1 MSKENSLEYW
11 LDYIQTVGLKEIDLG
26 LQRIKPIYEQLI
38 KSKIASKVIVVGGT
52 NGKGTTTE
60 FLGQLLVSKHKT
72 VGTFTSPHLFNFN
85 ERIKINGKSVSD
97 ESIIESFKLIE
108 ESRGST
114 NLTYFDFS
122 TLAALLIFNKSK
134 VDYMVLEIG
143 LGGRLDPVN
152 IVDSDIAILTNVEL
166 DHQDWLGE
174 DRESIGK
181 EKADIFK
188 LDKPV
193 IIGQHVVPNSVHEK
207 TLETK
212 NQTFCVGKEFDYQV
226 DDLNKKWTFTFKGE
240 RQVSYADIKLNSF
253 SVSSISCAL
262 AAFCL
267 LEEEI
272 SLDMDAVFNSLDLK
286 GRCELIDNRYLLDV
300 SHNESSARYL
310 SSFIERNFEDRTV
323 INAVFGVME
332 DKDVN
337 SILEPLATRINKWYV
352 TSADIERSMATE
364 KLGDIINSK
373 YPKDMELV
381 GSVTEACIKA
391 QEETE
396 EGGLVLIFGSFYTVS
411 EAFPAL
417 KLLRSVA

>member
-11 LDYIQTVGLKEIDLG
+11 LDYIQAVGPKEIDLG
-26 LQRIKPIYEQLI
+26 LQRIKPIYEKLI

-60 FLGQLLVSKHKT
+60 FLGQLLVSKHKI

-85 ERIKINGKSVSD
+85 ERIKINGKPVSD
-97 ESIIESFKLIE
+97 ESIVESFKLIE

-166 DHQDWLGE
+166 DHQDLLGE

-188 LDKPV
+188 LRKPV
-193 IIGQHVVPNSVHEK
+193 IIGQHEVPNSIQEK

-212 NQTFCVGKEFDYQV
+212 NQIFRVGKEFNYHV

-240 RQVSYADIKLNSF
+240 KQVSYPDIKLNSF

-262 AAFCL
+262 TAFCP
-267 LEEEI
+267 LEEEV
-272 SLDMDAVFNSLDLK
+272 SLDMDAVFDSLDLK

-337 SILEPLATRINKWYV
+337 SILEPLVTRINKWYV
-352 TSADIERSMATE
+352 TSADIERSMATK
-364 KLGDIINSK
+364 KLADIINSK
-373 YPKDMELV
+373 YPKGMEIV
-381 GSVTEACIKA
+381 GSVTEACMKA
-391 QEETE
+391 QEEIE
-396 EGGLVLIFGSFYTVS
+396 EGGLVLIFGSFYTVA